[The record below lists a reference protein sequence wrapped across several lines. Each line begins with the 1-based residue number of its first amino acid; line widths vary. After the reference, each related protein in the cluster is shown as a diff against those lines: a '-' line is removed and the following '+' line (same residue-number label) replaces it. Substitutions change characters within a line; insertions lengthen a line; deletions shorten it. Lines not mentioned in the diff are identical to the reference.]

1 MKYAI
6 VGGDMRSVLLAE
18 ALAADGHRVFCFANE
33 KGGMSS
39 SVKRRSLP
47 ACLFDADCVILPIP
61 AEREGFLN
69 APLSEER
76 IEAGE
81 IISDLR
87 PGQRL
92 FGGGISDRFSS
103 LAAASG
109 IPVFDLM
116 KDEGFVS
123 YNALLTAEAAVGL
136 LIHDCDK
143 AVLGSRVLVLGYGRI
158 GRALVS
164 RLKALGADI
173 TVAARS
179 ETTLSKAG
187 SAGAH
192 ILKLAEL
199 ESGIGAFDFIL
210 NTVPARILSSTALCS
225 AAENAVFMELA
236 SAPGGFDGKFAENI
250 GLKIIAAPGL
260 PGRFSPRSSAQYL
273 KKRICSA
280 VSAGTE

>member
-39 SVKRRSLP
+39 SVKCRSLP
-47 ACLFDADCVILPIP
+47 ACLFDADCVVLPIP

-76 IEAGE
+76 MQTGE
-81 IISDLR
+81 IISELL

-92 FGGGISDRFSS
+92 FGGGISERLSS
-103 LAAASG
+103 LAAAGS
-109 IPVFDLM
+109 IPVFDFM
-116 KDEGFVS
+116 EDEGFVS
-123 YNALLTAEAAVGL
+123 YNALLTAEAAAGL

-143 AVLGSRVLVLGYGRI
+143 AILGSRALVLGYGRI

-164 RLKALGADI
+164 RLKALGADV
-173 TVAARS
+173 TAAARS
-179 ETTLSKAG
+179 ETVLKEAG

-210 NTVPARILSSTALCS
+210 NTVPARILSSSVLCS
-225 AAENAVFMELA
+225 AAENAAFLELA
-236 SAPGGFDGKFAENI
+236 SAPGGFDRKFAENV
-250 GLKIIAAPGL
+250 GLKIMAAPGL

-273 KKRICSA
+273 KKLICSA
-280 VSAGTE
+280 VCAGKE